1 MRGVP
6 VSVRGAARE
15 LPPART
21 QGETTLLK
29 LMRRHVPLKV
39 RPNVG
44 SSTSHVEHGG
54 ARAVWQQRS
63 RGGRLVATAVAV
75 LVLLEGIGHAAD
87 PAPLATPVRLEW
99 WLVTDRAVRGTLEL
113 PCMSM

>member
-1 MRGVP
+1 MCVRGVP

-29 LMRRHVPLKV
+29 LMRRHVPLKI

-44 SSTSHVEHGG
+44 SSTSHMEHGG

-63 RGGRLVATAVAV
+63 RGGRVVATAVAV
-75 LVLLEGIGHAAD
+75 TLLARLKRFIGTRIVADYDASPSAAYC
-87 PAPLATPVRLEW
+87 PVRKA
-99 WLVTDRAVRGTLEL
+99 R
-113 PCMSM
+113 